1 LLLRDSKI
9 LHFITSIGKDI
20 PVYIADTFNK
30 RFWGLM
36 GKKEGVYGL
45 LLLKCNCIH
54 TMFMR
59 YDLDALYLDEN
70 DNILSIKRCIKP
82 FSIIPP
88 VRGAVKVLEFPSS
101 LQALAFLT
109 VGTQIKFY

>member
-1 LLLRDSKI
+1 M

-20 PVYIADTFNK
+20 PVYIADTFKK
-30 RFWGLM
+30 RFLGLM

-45 LLLKCNCIH
+45 LLLKCNSIH

-59 YDLDALYLDEN
+59 YELDALFLDEN
-70 DNILSIKRCIKP
+70 DNILAIKRCIKP
-82 FSIIPP
+82 FSIVPP

-101 LQALAFLT
+101 LQSLAFLS
-109 VGTQIKFY
+109 VGTQIKFH